1 MHQLLVVVEELTKH
15 IASECYRQYRR
26 SQRWTKLSHTD
37 YQQLARGTAFLA
49 LSHFYGPDELPDHL
63 PPQVSAL
70 GCRFLDEELTGP
82 GSEYYDW
89 KRRNAGS
96 TKYKTGRPRRCSQS
110 ELYDRWTCYRQ
121 SIDGVL
127 VTEAWEDEMKTLLAE
142 QLRPDQWALLK
153 AWYLDGATTADLAQ
167 EVIAQNPKYQTAGG
181 YERAVSLVGV
191 RLLRARTA
199 ARKILADSYA
209 ERAQEVAA

>member
-1 MHQLLVVVEELTKH
+1 MHQLLLVVEELARH

-26 SQRWTKLSHTD
+26 SHRWTKLSHTD

-49 LSHFYGPDELPDHL
+49 LSHFYSPEDLPDRV
-63 PPQVSAL
+63 PPEVKAL

-121 SIDGVL
+121 SIDGASFDE
-127 VTEAWEDEMKTLLAE
+127 TWEDEMKTLLADR
-142 QLRPDQWALLK
+142 LRPEQWSLLK
-153 AWYLDGATTADLAQ
+153 AWYLEGATTAELAQ
-167 EVIAQNPKYQTAGG
+167 RVIVQDPKYQTPGG
-181 YERAVSLVGV
+181 YERAVTLVGV

-199 ARKILADSYA
+199 ARALLHSRFA
-209 ERAQEVAA
+209 ERAKEVAA